1 MRSAKAAEARQQPF
15 DGKGGQHGRAQ
26 DAGRI
31 VLVQPLSRA
40 GNAIES
46 AANLGEIGLSRVGQQ
61 ETAAGAAKELE
72 AKPLFERADLVADRR
87 LGDVE
92 FGSGGGKAEMTCGG
106 LESAQGVERRQGSTH
121 EENSPFR

>member
-1 MRSAKAAEARQQPF
+1 MVRVQGLRGAG
-15 DGKGGQHGRAQ
+15 DG
-26 DAGRI
+26 
-31 VLVQPLSRA
+31 
-40 GNAIES
+40 IES
-46 AANLGEIGLSRVGQQ
+46 GAKRGEIGLSGVGQQ
-61 ETAAGAAKELE
+61 GTGAGAAKEVE
-72 AKPLFERADLVADRR
+72 AKRLFERADLVADRR